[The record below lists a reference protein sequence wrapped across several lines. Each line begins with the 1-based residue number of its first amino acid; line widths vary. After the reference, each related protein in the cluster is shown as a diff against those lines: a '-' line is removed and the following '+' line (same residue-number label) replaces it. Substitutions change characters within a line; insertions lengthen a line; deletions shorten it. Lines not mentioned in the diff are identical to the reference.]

1 MTVFPRDRARY
12 RDLFAR
18 SFRWEAWDRVIEEH
32 GVCVERPVREPHPDH
47 PTIIYP
53 IDYGYIPGTEA
64 TDGQA
69 VDCFI
74 GSAPSSSAASG
85 LVGLILTTDYREG
98 DREAKLLIDCTPP
111 EIYTAHGFINY
122 DRTLLEGL
130 LVLRT
135 PMHTLWEERR
145 DE

>member
-12 RDLFAR
+12 RTLFAR
-18 SFRWEAWDRVIEEH
+18 SFRWEAWDAVIDTH
-32 GVCVERPVREPHPDH
+32 GTVVERPAGRPHPDH
-47 PTIIYP
+47 RTIIYP
-53 IDYGYIPGTEA
+53 IDYGYVPGTQA

-69 VDCFI
+69 VDCFL
-74 GSAPSSSAASG
+74 GSAPPSSDASG
-85 LVGLILTTDYREG
+85 LVGLILTTDYRKE
-98 DREAKLLIDCTPP
+98 DREAKLLIDCTPT

-135 PMHTLWEERR
+135 PMHTLWEGR